1 MKHNEE
7 ISFEDF
13 LSNLESIEESYILA
27 IRYKL
32 KPDTLFWKG
41 HHQN

>member
-1 MKHNEE
+1 MKYNEE

-13 LSNLESIEESYILA
+13 FSKLELIEESYILV

-32 KPDTLFWKG
+32 KFDILF
-41 HHQN
+41 

>member
-13 LSNLESIEESYILA
+13 LSKLELIEESYILA
-27 IRYKL
+27 ISYKL
-32 KPDTLFWKG
+32 KPDTLF
-41 HHQN
+41 